1 MEVGDERMERV
12 RCGEEQGEGQAEGG
26 IEVQG
31 EGGVNILGIP
41 GG

>member
-1 MEVGDERMERV
+1 MGDERMERV

-31 EGGVNILGIP
+31 EGGG
-41 GG
+41 